1 MHARGIIMTLVILA
15 VIAVIVTGWWL
26 QARKSRK

>member
-1 MHARGIIMTLVILA
+1 MHARGIIMTAVILV

-26 QARKSRK
+26 QTRKSRK